1 MTQHRERDIV
11 TASQLRRLTS
21 WSVEPGFE
29 HRSVH
34 LKTLTCLPE
43 ELLQLC
49 DSNSLEDLRWCSVL
63 ENFCHRL
70 TVITSIRHYS
80 EGGLA

>member
-11 TASQLRRLTS
+11 TASQLRRLAS

-34 LKTLTCLPE
+34 LKTLMRLPE
-43 ELLQLC
+43 EPLQLC
-49 DSNSLEDLRWCSVL
+49 DSN
-63 ENFCHRL
+63 
-70 TVITSIRHYS
+70 TV
-80 EGGLA
+80 